1 MIEKIKE
8 WLCHLLCGDRIFN
21 ADMSRE
27 LDHLTMENE
36 RLRAR
41 TDEP

>member
-8 WLCHLLCGDRIFN
+8 WLCRLLCGDRIFN
-21 ADMSRE
+21 TDMSQV

-36 RLRAR
+36 RLREQ
-41 TDEP
+41 TDE